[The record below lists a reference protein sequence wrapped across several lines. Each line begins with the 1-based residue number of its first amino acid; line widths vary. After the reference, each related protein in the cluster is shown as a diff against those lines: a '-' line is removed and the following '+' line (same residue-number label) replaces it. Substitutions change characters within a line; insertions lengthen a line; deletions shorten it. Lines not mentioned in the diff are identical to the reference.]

1 MIFKRDSCCEEY
13 IDQLIPSS
21 TPITKIKLKLFGSS
35 AAGKS
40 SLVESLKAGYLTGLF
55 RRSRRSSSSR
65 NKERRGGSR
74 NSNNWCTVKIMICF
88 RIASITSAS
97 SVGGAN
103 GTAKTSLDAVHDHY
117 TKGIEVQQVSEQTC
131 YFEYVRRRFAS
142 NLILMAKST

>member
-65 NKERRGGSR
+65 NKERRGGYR
-74 NSNNWCTVKIMICF
+74 NCI
-88 RIASITSAS
+88 
-97 SVGGAN
+97 
-103 GTAKTSLDAVHDHY
+103 DY
-117 TKGIEVQQVSEQTC
+117 
-131 YFEYVRRRFAS
+131 
-142 NLILMAKST
+142 